1 MLYTTYNNYDYQGFY
16 RCDGCSF
23 TTDKTRNEAGLMSG
37 CRAWSLALV
46 GIDALPVEVEV
57 DVGDG
62 LPGFSIVGL
71 PDAAV
76 QEARERVR
84 VAISNSGYKF
94 PNKKVIVNL
103 APASL
108 RKEGPA
114 FDLPIALAILAASGV
129 VPVERLET
137 VAIVGEL
144 SLDGGLRGVRGALS
158 ICEATRGQGLGGLL
172 LPEQNAAEAAS
183 ITGVAVYGV
192 ERLSEAVDVLCRER
206 PEPTYSATGARPE
219 ENGTVGETELL
230 EDFADV
236 AGQGYAKR
244 ALEVTAAGGHNVLL
258 SGPPGSG
265 KTMLARRL
273 PGILPALDVEESI
286 EVTKVRSAAGEG
298 VAGLATT
305 RPFRAPH
312 HTISTSG
319 LAGGGTNPRPGEI
332 SLSHRGVLFL
342 DEFPEFSRSTLE
354 VLRQP
359 LEDGEVTISRVSATL
374 TYPARVTLVCSM
386 NPCPCGYS
394 GDRRRQCRCSAGQ
407 IERYQSRISG
417 PLLDR
422 IDLFVEVPR
431 LTREELRGGTS
442 GSAEASESI
451 RERVAAAR
459 ERQHRRQGTPNSW
472 LAGRRL
478 REVCALRGEAEAVF
492 SRAIDRMGLSGRGHD
507 RVLRVARTVADLAGD
522 EEISAPH
529 LAESLNYRS
538 SGFVDH

>member
-1 MLYTTYNNYDYQGFY
+1 
-16 RCDGCSF
+16 
-23 TTDKTRNEAGLMSG
+23 MSV
-37 CRAWSLALV
+37 CRAQSLALV
-46 GIDALPVEVEV
+46 GIDAKPVEVEV

-62 LPGFSIVGL
+62 LPGFAIVGL
-71 PDAAV
+71 PDTAV

-129 VPVERLET
+129 VPVERLEA
-137 VAIVGEL
+137 VVVVGEL

-158 ICEATRGQGLGGLL
+158 FSEAARAQKIPGLL
-172 LPEQNAAEAAS
+172 LPSANAAEAAAIS
-183 ITGVAVYGV
+183 GVDVYGV
-192 ERLSEAVDVLCRER
+192 ERLEDAVRVLTAEGVEPTHRGDVPRTEPGED
-206 PEPTYSATGARPE
+206 PEPGAID
-219 ENGTVGETELL
+219 
-230 EDFADV
+230 DFADV

-273 PGILPALDVEESI
+273 PGILPPLGVEESI
-286 EVTKVRSAAGEG
+286 EVTKVCSAAGEG
-298 VAGLATT
+298 AGRLVRT

-319 LAGGGTNPRPGEI
+319 LAGGGSNPRPGEV

-342 DEFPEFSRSTLE
+342 DEFPEFSRNTLE
-354 VLRQP
+354 ALRQP
-359 LEDGEVTISRVSATL
+359 LEDGSVTISRVSATL
-374 TYPARVTLVCSM
+374 TYPARITLVCSM

-394 GDRRRQCRCSAGQ
+394 GDKRRQCRCSAAQ
-407 IERYQSRISG
+407 IERYQGRISG

-422 IDLFVEVPR
+422 LDLFVDVPR
-431 LTREELRGGTS
+431 LTREELRGGQA
-442 GSAEASESI
+442 GESAEPSGKI
-451 RERVAAAR
+451 RERVCAAR
-459 ERQHRRQGTPNSW
+459 ERQHRRQGSSNAA
-472 LAGRRL
+472 LAGRAL
-478 REVCALRGEAEAVF
+478 RESCALDADADLLF

-507 RVLRVARTVADLAGD
+507 RVLRVARTVADLSGD
-522 EEISAPH
+522 EGISAGH
-529 LAESLNYRS
+529 LAEALNYRS
-538 SGFVDH
+538 SGFVDL